1 MSKTNSEMLSAVQD
15 AIYRIV
21 SYGQSVQFEDRRVSE
36 ADLDSLY
43 KIEAYYQKKVNAD
56 TRGGIRI
63 RGGTPV

>member
-1 MSKTNSEMLSAVQD
+1 MSKTNAEMLSAVQD

-36 ADLDSLY
+36 ADLDQLY
-43 KIEAYYQKKVNAD
+43 KIEAYYQKKVNKDA
-56 TRGGIRI
+56 RGGMRI